1 MSDNWFNE
9 RLAGYGDRCALVW
22 CEQEFSYNDLLQR
35 IEGWQKAL
43 AERGVK
49 PGQCVALSGGFS
61 PGTATLLTALA
72 ANRNIAVPLTTR
84 VQAERDRALKIAA
97 VRWVVDF
104 DRNDDW
110 KLTPLQKGTVP
121 FSSDENRDSPPSD
134 ENRDSPPAD
143 PPLLDEVR
151 KNNEAGLIVF
161 SSGSTGEVKA
171 SLLSFTRLLNGY
183 RDRRATPLRTL
194 AFLMLDHVGG
204 INTLFHILA
213 GGGTIVTLAERT
225 PEAICGGIERHS
237 VQLLPTTPTFLR
249 MLLISEAYKKHDL
262 SSLELIT
269 YGTEP
274 MPEPTL
280 KALHAALPGVRL
292 KQTYGLT
299 EVGILPTKSERNDSL
314 WLAVGGKG
322 FETKVVDGVLWIRS
336 ATAMIG
342 YLNAPSPFDGEGW
355 MNTGDLVEQQGEYIR
370 FIGRKSEIINIGG
383 EKVFPIEV
391 ENVIQQLE
399 NIKDVTVRSRSNP
412 ITGNI
417 VIATVEL
424 HEPEDADAME
434 KRVRKACRASLAP
447 FKVPAMVEIAS
458 ESLCGERFKKKRK
471 VGV

>member
-1 MSDNWFNE
+1 MCDNWLLN
-9 RLAGYGDRCALVW
+9 RLAQYGERHAIVWREQSVSYKDLVNRVEQWSDRLI
-22 CEQEFSYNDLLQR
+22 Q
-35 IEGWQKAL
+35 G
-43 AERGVK
+43 GVQ

-61 PGTATLLTALA
+61 PGTATLLMALT
-72 ANRNIAVPLTTR
+72 ANRNIAVPLTTS
-84 VQAERDRALKIAA
+84 VEAERGRALEIAGTH
-97 VRWVVDF
+97 WYIEF
-104 DRNDDW
+104 DRGDGWN
-110 KLTPLQKGTVP
+110 LTQLAPE
-121 FSSDENRDSPPSD
+121 S
-134 ENRDSPPAD
+134 D
-143 PPLLDEVR
+143 PPLLDELR
-151 KNNEAGLIVF
+151 RADEAGLIVF

-225 PEAICGGIERHS
+225 PEAICAGIERHR

-249 MLLISEAYKKHDL
+249 MLLISEAYKKYDL

-274 MPEPTL
+274 MPAATL
-280 KALHAALPGVRL
+280 KALHEVLPNVRL

-322 FETKVVDGVLWIRS
+322 FETQVVDGVLWIRS
-336 ATAMIG
+336 QTSMIG
-342 YLNAPSPFDGEGW
+342 YLNAPSPFDADGW

-370 FIGRKSEIINIGG
+370 FLGRKSEIINIGG
-383 EKVFPIEV
+383 EKVFPAEV
-391 ENVIQQLE
+391 ENFIQQLD
-399 NIKDVTVRSRSNP
+399 NIKEVTVRGRSNP

-417 VIATVEL
+417 VVASVEL
-424 HEPEDADAME
+424 HRPEDPDALE
-434 KRVRKACRASLAP
+434 KRIRAACRAGLAP
-447 FKVPAMVEIAS
+447 FKTPAMVEVAK
-458 ESLCGERFKKKRK
+458 ESLCGDRFKKKRK

>member
-1 MSDNWFNE
+1 MSDNWFHD
-9 RLAGYGDRCALVW
+9 RLAGYGDRCAIVW
-22 CEQEFSYNDLLQR
+22 REREFSYVDLLRRVEQ
-35 IEGWQKAL
+35 WQNAL
-43 AERGVK
+43 AERGIE

-72 ANRNIAVPLTTR
+72 ANRNIAVPLTTKVR
-84 VQAERDRALKIAA
+84 AERDRALKIAA

-104 DRNDDW
+104 DRNDEW

-121 FSSDENRDSPPSD
+121 FSSDENRDSPP
-134 ENRDSPPAD
+134 AD
-143 PPLLDEVR
+143 PPLLDEIR

-225 PEAICGGIERHS
+225 PEAICGGIERHR

-262 SSLELIT
+262 GSLELIT

-274 MPEPTL
+274 MPEATL

-342 YLNAPSPFDGEGW
+342 YLNAPSPFDDEGW

-370 FIGRKSEIINIGG
+370 FVGRKSEIINIGG

-391 ENVIQQLE
+391 ENVIQQVE
-399 NIKDVTVRSRSNP
+399 NIKDVTVRGRSNP

-424 HEPEDADAME
+424 HEPEDADAVE
-434 KRVRKACRASLAP
+434 KRVRNACRASLAP
-447 FKVPAMVEIAS
+447 FKVPAMVEIA
-458 ESLCGERFKKKRK
+458 EETLCGERFKKKRK
-471 VGV
+471 VGEL

>member
-22 CEQEFSYNDLLQR
+22 REQEFSYNDLLQR
-35 IEGWQKAL
+35 IEEWQNTL
-43 AERGVK
+43 TERGVE

-97 VRWVVDF
+97 VRWVVGF

-110 KLTPLQKGTVP
+110 KITQLEPET
-121 FSSDENRDSPPSD
+121 N
-134 ENRDSPPAD
+134 
-143 PPLLDEVR
+143 PPLLDEIR

-183 RDRRATPLRTL
+183 RDRRASPLRTL
-194 AFLMLDHVGG
+194 AFLMLDHIGG

-225 PEAICGGIERHS
+225 PEEICGGIERHR

-262 SSLELIT
+262 GSLELIT

-280 KALHAALPGVRL
+280 KALYAALPGVRL

-342 YLNAPSPFDGEGW
+342 YLNAPSPFDDDGW

-370 FIGRKSEIINIGG
+370 FVGRKSEIINIGG

-424 HEPEDADAME
+424 HEPEDADALE
-434 KRVRKACRASLAP
+434 KRVRKACRAQLAP
-447 FKVPAMVEIAS
+447 FKVPAMVEIAA
-458 ESLCGERFKKKRK
+458 ETLCGERFKKKRK